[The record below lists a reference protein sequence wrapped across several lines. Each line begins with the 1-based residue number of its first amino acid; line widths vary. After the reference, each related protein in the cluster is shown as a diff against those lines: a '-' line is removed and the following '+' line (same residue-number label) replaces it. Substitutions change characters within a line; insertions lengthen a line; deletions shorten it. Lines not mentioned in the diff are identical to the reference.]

1 MGTFKAGS
9 KSETKFYH
17 LKNEKKIGKNQY
29 FPMFN

>member
-17 LKNEKKIGKNQY
+17 LKNEKKIGKKSILSNV
-29 FPMFN
+29 